1 MGYVSTSVDID
12 FWDFMEDADEYD
24 VESFVKD
31 YIENSDKEWVAE
43 IAREALAGD
52 ADVVAALEDPAKR
65 LEVIT
70 WLRSNGWSVEPA

>member
-52 ADVVAALEDPAKR
+52 ADTRSIVEDPVKR

-70 WLRSNGWSVEPA
+70 WLRSNGWKVEPA